1 MSARTTS
8 VLVWVA
14 VRKAGKWIWLY
25 PAAILLHALVDGV
38 TVILVKGGVGNVAI
52 EFILM
57 AMAVAIAAIAWM
69 VAGKAFC
76 KAE

>member
-1 MSARTTS
+1 M
-8 VLVWVA
+8 
-14 VRKAGKWIWLY
+14 
-25 PAAILLHALVDGV
+25 AILLHALVDGV
-38 TVILVKGGVGNVAI
+38 AVILSKGGVGNVAI

-69 VAGKAFC
+69 VAKKAFC